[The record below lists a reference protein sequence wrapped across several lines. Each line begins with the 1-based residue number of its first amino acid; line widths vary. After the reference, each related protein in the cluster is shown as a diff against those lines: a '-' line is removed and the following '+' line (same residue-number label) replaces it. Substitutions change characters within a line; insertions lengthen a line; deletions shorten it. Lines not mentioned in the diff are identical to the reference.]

1 MNNAI
6 TNITMQNIEI
16 AVMLDNPAA
25 IAKHTAMTRNKI
37 ESKLRF
43 IVVSIKS
50 KLQDIELLVYIQ
62 IFLVLN

>member
-43 IVVSIKS
+43 IVVSINKTF
-50 KLQDIELLVYIQ
+50 IG
-62 IFLVLN
+62 

>member
-6 TNITMQNIEI
+6 TNITMQNIDI

-25 IAKHTAMTRNKI
+25 IAKHTAMIRNKI

-43 IVVSIKS
+43 IVVSINKTF
-50 KLQDIELLVYIQ
+50 IG
-62 IFLVLN
+62 